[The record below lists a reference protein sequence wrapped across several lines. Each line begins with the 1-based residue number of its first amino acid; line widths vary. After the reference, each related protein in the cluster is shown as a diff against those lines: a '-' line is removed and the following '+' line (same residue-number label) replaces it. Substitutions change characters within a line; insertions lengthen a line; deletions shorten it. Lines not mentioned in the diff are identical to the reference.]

1 MVAWSAADIPDQHG
15 RTAVVTGANG
25 GLGLETA
32 RQLAAKGAH
41 VVMAVRNQ
49 KKAAAAVDEIRAS
62 VPDAAL
68 ELVALDLASQ
78 ASVRAAAEQIVA
90 AHKSIDLLINNAGVM
105 GIPEAKTVDGF
116 EMQLGVDHLGHWSL
130 TALLLPALLRTPG
143 ARIVTVTSTAHH
155 MGRAINPA
163 NPHLHGRYRP
173 WRAYGQ
179 AKLANFHFGL
189 GLQRELENAGA
200 STASLI
206 AHPGLSNTDLQA
218 VSVQQTGGGHEPAVL
233 ALPRPPQRDARGR
246 RRAVA
251 AAGGHRPGREGR
263 RVLRPAV
270 RQQRAAGAQA
280 GRAQAWHGHG
290 DRRAVGGLRAR
301 DRNRDRP
308 ARGGGSMT
316 VTSMDRAAAVRSA
329 MRTLVA
335 RNGFHGASMSAVA
348 SEAGVATGTAYTHYA
363 SKDELVLAAYCE
375 TKAQLAAAA
384 MVGLDA
390 KTEAGSQFRSIW
402 LATYRHLKANP
413 GHARFLLQ
421 VDHSPYRSAAHQ
433 AAIAGGDPLAAQ
445 AAMPDV
451 AARLLPLPLEVI
463 YELGL
468 SPAVRLAAGGT
479 SLTGEQ
485 LDEIAGAC
493 WRAISLPD

>member
-1 MVAWSAADIPDQHG
+1 VTWNPADIPDQHG

-49 KKAAAAVDEIRAS
+49 KKASTAVDEIRTR

-78 ASVRAAAEQIVA
+78 ASVRAAAEQIMA
-90 AHKSIDLLINNAGVM
+90 AHKRIDLLINNAGVM

-218 VSVQQTGGGHEPAVL
+218 VSVQQTGGGASQRFWLYL
-233 ALPRPPQRDARGR
+233 AR
-246 RRAVA
+246 RSGMSA
-251 AAGGHRPGREGR
+251 ADGA
-263 RVLRPAV
+263 LS
-270 RQQRAAGAQA
+270 QLRAATDPAAKGGEFYGPLFVNSGPPVRKPVVRRLGMDQA
-280 GRAQAWHGHG
+280 IAALWEVSERET
-290 DRRAVGGLRAR
+290 GLAI
-301 DRNRDRP
+301 D
-308 ARGGGSMT
+308 
-316 VTSMDRAAAVRSA
+316 VRAAA
-329 MRTLVA
+329 
-335 RNGFHGASMSAVA
+335 
-348 SEAGVATGTAYTHYA
+348 
-363 SKDELVLAAYCE
+363 
-375 TKAQLAAAA
+375 AAA
-384 MVGLDA
+384 
-390 KTEAGSQFRSIW
+390 
-402 LATYRHLKANP
+402 
-413 GHARFLLQ
+413 
-421 VDHSPYRSAAHQ
+421 
-433 AAIAGGDPLAAQ
+433 
-445 AAMPDV
+445 
-451 AARLLPLPLEVI
+451 
-463 YELGL
+463 
-468 SPAVRLAAGGT
+468 
-479 SLTGEQ
+479 
-485 LDEIAGAC
+485 
-493 WRAISLPD
+493 

>member
-1 MVAWSAADIPDQHG
+1 MTWSAADIPDQHG
-15 RTAVVTGANG
+15 RIAVVTGANG

-32 RQLAAKGAH
+32 RQLAAQGAH

-78 ASVRAAAEQIVA
+78 ASVRAAAEQIMA

-105 GIPEAKTVDGF
+105 GIPEAKTADGF

-155 MGRAINPA
+155 MGRAISPA

-218 VSVQQTGGGHEPAVL
+218 VSVQQTGGGTSQRFFLFL
-233 ALPRPPQRDARGR
+233 AR
-246 RRAVA
+246 RSGMSA
-251 AAGGHRPGREGR
+251 ADGA
-263 RVLRPAV
+263 LS
-270 RQQRAAGAQA
+270 QLRAATDPAAKG
-280 GRAQAWHGHG
+280 GEFYGPRFVNSGPPVRKPVV
-290 DRRAVGGLRAR
+290 RRLG
-301 DRNRDRP
+301 
-308 ARGGGSMT
+308 
-316 VTSMDRAAAVRSA
+316 MDKAIAALWEVSERETGIAIDVRAAA
-329 MRTLVA
+329 
-335 RNGFHGASMSAVA
+335 
-348 SEAGVATGTAYTHYA
+348 
-363 SKDELVLAAYCE
+363 
-375 TKAQLAAAA
+375 AAA
-384 MVGLDA
+384 
-390 KTEAGSQFRSIW
+390 
-402 LATYRHLKANP
+402 
-413 GHARFLLQ
+413 
-421 VDHSPYRSAAHQ
+421 
-433 AAIAGGDPLAAQ
+433 
-445 AAMPDV
+445 
-451 AARLLPLPLEVI
+451 
-463 YELGL
+463 
-468 SPAVRLAAGGT
+468 
-479 SLTGEQ
+479 
-485 LDEIAGAC
+485 
-493 WRAISLPD
+493 